1 MVLAGLGVPIKR
13 APGVPARPFITPR
26 ISSSYRSLAMI
37 AIIIIT
43 PILLLAA
50 FILLL
55 LVSLSVPIIKTIAL
69 LKLSATITEG
79 ISGLSFAS
87 ADVTGSVQFGVWGY
101 CISAIN
107 AE

>member
-1 MVLAGLGVPIKR
+1 MFA
-13 APGVPARPFITPR
+13 
-26 ISSSYRSLAMI
+26 
-37 AIIIIT
+37 IIT
-43 PILLLAA
+43 PLLLLAA

-55 LVSLSVPIIKTIAL
+55 LVSLSTPIIKSIDL

-79 ISGLSFAS
+79 ISGISFAN
-87 ADVTGSVQFGVWGY
+87 AKVTGSVKFGVWGY